1 MEQMRLGNSDIW
13 LVPMGVGTMAWS
25 NSKLWGYGDRL
36 NREDVQAAFATNLA
50 AGLTLFDTAE
60 IYGSGQSE
68 RVLGE
73 LVREHTTPVLTA
85 TKYAPY
91 PWRFGPGALT
101 RALDRSLQ
109 RLGLERVDLY
119 QVHFPGGFVSIEKL
133 MNALADALDAGKVR
147 AVGVSNYSAEQM
159 RKADA
164 VLKQRGHSLASNQV
178 EYSLVQ
184 RSPEVDGV
192 LDACRDLNVTL
203 IAYSPLGRG
212 VLTGKY
218 RPGSSASDARRFF
231 AQFKDKTLETLLPL
245 LEALREVGETY
256 SKKSSQVALNWLARQ
271 SHVIPIPGAKNEE
284 QARENAEAIGWE
296 MSEAEAERLDQL
308 SRSFRVATRRWFAR

>member
-1 MEQMRLGNSDIW
+1 
-13 LVPMGVGTMAWS
+13 
-25 NSKLWGYGDRL
+25 
-36 NREDVQAAFATNLA
+36 
-50 AGLTLFDTAE
+50 
-60 IYGSGQSE
+60 
-68 RVLGE
+68 
-73 LVREHTTPVLTA
+73 
-85 TKYAPY
+85 
-91 PWRFGPGALT
+91 
-101 RALDRSLQ
+101 LQ

-164 VLKQRGHSLASNQV
+164 VLKQRGYSLASNQV

-184 RSPEVDGV
+184 RSPEVDGI
-192 LDACRDLNVTL
+192 LDACRDLDVTL

-218 RPGSSASDARRFF
+218 RPGASTTDARRFY

-245 LEALREVGETY
+245 LEALREIGETHG
-256 SKKSSQVALNWLARQ
+256 KKSSQVALNWLARQ

-296 MSEAEAERLDQL
+296 MSEAEIDHLDKL
-308 SRSFRVATRRWFAR
+308 SRSFRVATRRWLAR